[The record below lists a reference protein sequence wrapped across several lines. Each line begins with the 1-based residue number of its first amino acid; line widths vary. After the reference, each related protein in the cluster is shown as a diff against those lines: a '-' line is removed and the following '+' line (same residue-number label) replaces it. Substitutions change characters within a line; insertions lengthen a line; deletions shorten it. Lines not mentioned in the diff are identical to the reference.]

1 MRRVAAAVA
10 RAAAV
15 VVAVALTAACA
26 PDVMPVRE
34 PSGLRIDDGPPSTP
48 PSSPAGVCGSV
59 DAGNFDIL
67 LSPQDIRPKASTWGQ
82 GEASYLL
89 EPDACQSRLAAT
101 PFPASPLCQLEFPY
115 FTEDVM
121 VTEFARMGITSVEIG
136 QDYNMRSDDTIL
148 STVREVIA
156 ALGAEGGSG
165 LADLAQLCGAQQ
177 DGNRYTATT
186 HGAINMVLQVDPDQV
201 IALVFDEKANL
212 TNAQKLA
219 LLDKAIVQA
228 QT

>member
-10 RAAAV
+10 AAI
-15 VVAVALTAACA
+15 AVALIAACA

-34 PSGLRIDDGPPSTP
+34 PSGLQIDGGPPSA
-48 PSSPAGVCGSV
+48 PSSAEGICGSV
-59 DAGNFDIL
+59 EGGNFDIL
-67 LSPQDIRPKASTWGQ
+67 LSPQDIWPKASTWGQ
-82 GEASYLL
+82 GEASYLF
-89 EPDACQSRLAAT
+89 EPDACQARIAAD
-101 PFPASPLCQLEFPY
+101 PHPASPLCQLECPY

-121 VTEFARMGITSVEIG
+121 ITEFARMGITSAEIG

-156 ALGAEGGSG
+156 VVGADGGSG

-177 DGNRYTATT
+177 DLNRYTATA
-186 HGAINMVLQVDPDQV
+186 HGAINMVLQVGPDQV
-201 IALVFDEKANL
+201 VALVFDEKANL

-219 LLDKAIVQA
+219 LLDAAVIQA
-228 QT
+228 QP